1 MRTWHSANE
10 GLWSSQ
16 LLRTE
21 GLRVAHRLAIDGSLI
36 EQALETLSLVLPS
49 VATYTAA
56 GLLRPTGLRSLDALH
71 LAAALEIGSDLQ
83 GMVLYDQRLAA
94 AAHQNSIE
102 VITPA

>member
-1 MRTWHSANE
+1 
-10 GLWSSQ
+10 
-16 LLRTE
+16 
-21 GLRVAHRLAIDGSLI
+21 VAHRLAIDGSLI